1 MQDRTCV
8 NCGNKLTGGRFC
20 PACGAPADATQP
32 LAGTVKMAT
41 TDVRAHLMESPVVGA
56 PVRNAPAADA
66 PVTNAPAR
74 QLPDDGTRVNLTMA
88 DGTVFEMTGR
98 EAYLGRV
105 VTNDIPIDQPGISR
119 QHARIIASDGQVVLE
134 DLGSTNGTFLNGERV
149 TAPVP
154 LRDGDTLKLGQTT
167 LRVGVRRPSA
177 ASHETM
183 IGMPAQATAQ
193 TAAPVTEPIISI
205 RNMVK
210 SYRSGESIV
219 TILKNVSLEIGK
231 GQFVALIGP
240 SGCGKTTT
248 LNMIIGIDRPDSGEI
263 YVGDQAV
270 HSLSENQ
277 MARWRGR
284 TVGVVFQFFQL
295 LPTLT
300 VVENVIMPMNFT
312 GTFPKRERRARA
324 MDLLKMV
331 GIDERAN
338 RLPSAL
344 SGGQQQR
351 VAIARA
357 LACDPSI
364 LVADEPTGN
373 LDSKTSQQVFSML
386 TDLNAQGMTI
396 VMVTHDPVLARS
408 IPRRIEMLDGE
419 IVG

>member
-1 MQDRTCV
+1 M
-8 NCGNKLTGGRFC
+8 
-20 PACGAPADATQP
+20 
-32 LAGTVKMAT
+32 
-41 TDVRAHLMESPVVGA
+41 
-56 PVRNAPAADA
+56 PVRP
-66 PVTNAPAR
+66 
-74 QLPDDGTRVNLTMA
+74 
-88 DGTVFEMTGR
+88 
-98 EAYLGRV
+98 
-105 VTNDIPIDQPGISR
+105 
-119 QHARIIASDGQVVLE
+119 
-134 DLGSTNGTFLNGERV
+134 
-149 TAPVP
+149 
-154 LRDGDTLKLGQTT
+154 
-167 LRVGVRRPSA
+167 
-177 ASHETM
+177 
-183 IGMPAQATAQ
+183 TAQ
-193 TAAPVTEPIISI
+193 TAAPTTEPIISI
-205 RNMVK
+205 TNLVK
-210 SYRSGESIV
+210 SYRSGESMV

-263 YVGDQAV
+263 YVSDQAV
-270 HSLSENQ
+270 HNLSENQ

-300 VVENVIMPMNFT
+300 VAENVMMPMHFT
-312 GTFPKRERRARA
+312 GTYNKRERRARA